1 MLRRYSFYTWKFV
14 PFHQPLPIS
23 STAPLNP
30 SNIYTPYFY
39 EFDFLRFCI
48 KVILYSICL
57 SLFHLF
63 HVAQCIKGPLMLSQM
78 ERVRPFSWLGSI
90 HIYTWAPYIYHIF
103 FIHSST
109 DGHLGCLHILGI
121 VKNAVM
127 NMGEHISFQY
137 PVFISFRIV
146 PICGIAG
153 SYGSSIFNFLR
164 RFLYRFPQWL
174 QQFTFPPTV

>member
-1 MLRRYSFYTWKFV
+1 
-14 PFHQPLPIS
+14 
-23 STAPLNP
+23 
-30 SNIYTPYFY
+30 
-39 EFDFLRFCI
+39 
-48 KVILYSICL
+48 
-57 SLFHLF
+57 
-63 HVAQCIKGPLMLSQM
+63 MLSQM

-137 PVFISFRIV
+137 PVFISFRII

-153 SYGSSIFNFLR
+153 QQGSSIFNFLR
-164 RFLYRFPQWL
+164 TLHTVFHCVCTNLRFCHQCTRFPFSPHPHQHSL
-174 QQFTFPPTV
+174 FLVVLIIAILTGVR